1 MFTQKRYLQRHI
13 RRHKQNRIK
22 GFPSS
27 MDDTDLLM
35 GHMVATFNEQGSKK
49 RADKVVG
56 STEFEGPDSPDS
68 LEEGEVL
75 NQSTDDQE
83 VNTEPEP
90 EPPGGQE
97 HLSKPV
103 FPSADSEFPAYEND
117 GADSDG
123 SEEEGVI
130 PPNYLNIMTQPPS
143 VALAQP
149 QTWTKQCILNIYVR
163 FIDNLFC
170 FAFIH
175 WKLYKNY

>member
-35 GHMVATFNEQGSKK
+35 GHMVATFNEQGSKR
-49 RADKVVG
+49 RADKLVD
-56 STEFEGPDSPDS
+56 STVFERPDSPDS

-83 VNTEPEP
+83 MNTEPEP

-103 FPSADSEFPAYEND
+103 FPSADSEYEND
-117 GADSDG
+117 GEDTEG

-143 VALAQP
+143 LALAQP
-149 QTWTKQCILNIYVR
+149 QTWTRQCLIKVDVR
-163 FIDNLFC
+163 FIDNFLFC
-170 FAFIH
+170 FLSLKIV
-175 WKLYKNY
+175 